1 MPPVLC
7 WGAEVK
13 RPRAGDKAPIEA
25 TGSPR
30 NAKSTPPPPALIA
43 DLGLAVVMY
52 IRVKHTEPTPPTRP
66 TLRNAKHVLQ
76 LHGQMDEIYLDFW
89 HAMCQGPLVPVTPP
103 TIVSTVLDRQEI
115 FAKSQKRQL
124 VPEDI
129 TTFFLQKE
137 GGSDRATGN

>member
-1 MPPVLC
+1 
-7 WGAEVK
+7 
-13 RPRAGDKAPIEA
+13 
-25 TGSPR
+25 
-30 NAKSTPPPPALIA
+30 
-43 DLGLAVVMY
+43 MY
-52 IRVKHTEPTPPTRP
+52 TRVEHTDPTPPTRP
-66 TLRNAKHVLQ
+66 TPRNAKHGLQ